1 MRWLW
6 SSKRDKSRFVHIFLP
21 FTDFSDCALI
31 VANRLRKMANSY
43 DQVYHTVSVN
53 LILVFQCR
61 HRATR
66 SITVWQSIALN
77 PSYIS
82 FLRFAVTHLCPS
94 VERRGGRRKCLGQE
108 HILRTSMGLLITSFS
123 STSYPRYIQVGSSI
137 VAEFP
142 LRFLW
147 LKLFNWWKNQLNFSV
162 EIKDVY
168 GRNKHR
174 STCI

>member
-53 LILVFQCR
+53 LILVSQCR

-123 STSYPRYIQVGSSI
+123 CTSYPRYIQVGTSI

-142 LRFLW
+142 LRFLV